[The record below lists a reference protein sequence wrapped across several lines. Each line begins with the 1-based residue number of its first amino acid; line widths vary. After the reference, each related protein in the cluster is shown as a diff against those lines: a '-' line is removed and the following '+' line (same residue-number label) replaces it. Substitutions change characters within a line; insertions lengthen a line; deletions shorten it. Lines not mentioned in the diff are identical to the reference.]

1 MQAVVTKG
9 SLWLPLVLSIAV
21 AGCAS
26 ATDDS
31 TQQELAQLRKD
42 VDALN
47 LSAHRTRGES
57 ETLLSQM
64 DRRSR
69 EQAAESTRQ
78 TNAMNARIEAL
89 STDLNRLSARVDELN
104 QRLDNLSRSGGT
116 TPGGSGSLS
125 SGGPSSGGSSSG
137 GGLSS
142 GGPSSGGLSSGGPSG
157 SGSSGGSGGSTS
169 GGSSARTTPLPAPTP
184 GPPRSSNEPGAEESY
199 KAAYSDFTKGNYTL
213 AVAEF
218 REFVR
223 RYPDSPKVDSAQYW
237 IGECYFNMGR
247 AAASAGQPERSRE
260 ALERSVQEFRKVFV
274 NYPNGSQVPTALYK
288 EALAL
293 VELKQPKV
301 AQARLQYIVDNF
313 PQSEEAPLAR
323 ERLKGRSAQPPREAL
338 PFLIVS
344 VPLVHLGGV
353 EDPN

>member
-57 ETLLSQM
+57 ETVLGQM

-69 EQAAESTRQ
+69 EQTAESTRQ
-78 TNAMNARIEAL
+78 TAAMNSRIEAL
-89 STDLNRLSARVDELN
+89 SAELTRLSARVDELN
-104 QRLDNLSRSGGT
+104 QRLDNLSRSGGSS
-116 TPGGSGSLS
+116 PGGSGN
-125 SGGPSSGGSSSG
+125 SG
-137 GGLSS
+137 
-142 GGPSSGGLSSGGPSG
+142 G
-157 SGSSGGSGGSTS
+157 SGSSGRSTPVP
-169 GGSSARTTPLPAPTP
+169 TPTP
-184 GPPRSSNEPGAEESY
+184 GAPRSSNEPGAEESY
-199 KAAYSDFTKGNYTL
+199 KAAYSDFTKGNYSL

-223 RYPDSPKVDSAQYW
+223 RFPDSPKVDSAQYW

-247 AAASAGQPERSRE
+247 AAASAGQSERSRE

-323 ERLKGRSAQPPREAL
+323 ERLKS
-338 PFLIVS
+338 
-344 VPLVHLGGV
+344 LG
-353 EDPN
+353 E

>member
-1 MQAVVTKG
+1 MQAVRTKG

-57 ETLLSQM
+57 ETVLGQM

-69 EQAAESTRQ
+69 EQATENARQ
-78 TNAMNARIEAL
+78 TAAMNSRIEAL
-89 STDLNRLSARVDELN
+89 SAELTRLSARVDELN
-104 QRLDNLSRSGGT
+104 QRLDNLSRSGASS
-116 TPGGSGSLS
+116 PGGN
-125 SGGPSSGGSSSG
+125 GSSA
-137 GGLSS
+137 
-142 GGPSSGGLSSGGPSG
+142 G
-157 SGSSGGSGGSTS
+157 SGSSGRSTPVP
-169 GGSSARTTPLPAPTP
+169 TPTP

-199 KAAYSDFTKGNYTL
+199 KAAYSDFTKGNYSL

-223 RYPDSPKVDSAQYW
+223 RFPDSPKADSAQYW

-247 AAASAGQPERSRE
+247 AAASAGQTERSRE

-293 VELKQPKV
+293 VDLKQPKV

-323 ERLKGRSAQPPREAL
+323 ERLKS
-338 PFLIVS
+338 
-344 VPLVHLGGV
+344 LG
-353 EDPN
+353 E

>member
-57 ETLLSQM
+57 ETVLGQM

-69 EQAAESTRQ
+69 EQTAENTRQ
-78 TNAMNARIEAL
+78 TAAMNSRIEAL
-89 STDLNRLSARVDELN
+89 SAELTRLSARVDELN
-104 QRLDNLSRSGGT
+104 QRLDNLSRSSGSS
-116 TPGGSGSLS
+116 PGGSG
-125 SGGPSSGGSSSG
+125 
-137 GGLSS
+137 
-142 GGPSSGGLSSGGPSG
+142 PSG
-157 SGSSGGSGGSTS
+157 RSTPVP
-169 GGSSARTTPLPAPTP
+169 TPTP
-184 GPPRSSNEPGAEESY
+184 GAPRSSNEPGAEESY
-199 KAAYSDFTKGNYTL
+199 KAAYSDFTKGNYSL

-223 RYPDSPKVDSAQYW
+223 RFPDSPKVDSAQYW

-247 AAASAGQPERSRE
+247 AAASAGQTERSRE

-323 ERLKGRSAQPPREAL
+323 ERLKN
-338 PFLIVS
+338 
-344 VPLVHLGGV
+344 LG
-353 EDPN
+353 E

>member
-78 TNAMNARIEAL
+78 TNAINARIEAL

-137 GGLSS
+137 GLSSGGLSS
-142 GGPSSGGLSSGGPSG
+142 GGLSSGGLSSGGPSG
-157 SGSSGGSGGSTS
+157 SGSSGGSGSSTS

-313 PQSEEAPLAR
+313 PQSAEAPLAR
-323 ERLKGRSAQPPREAL
+323 ERLKS
-338 PFLIVS
+338 
-344 VPLVHLGGV
+344 LG
-353 EDPN
+353 E

>member
-1 MQAVVTKG
+1 MQAVATKG

-26 ATDDS
+26 AADES

-57 ETLLSQM
+57 ETVLGQM

-69 EQAAESTRQ
+69 EQTAENTRQ
-78 TNAMNARIEAL
+78 TAAMNSRIEAL
-89 STDLNRLSARVDELN
+89 SAELTRLSARVDELN
-104 QRLDNLSRSGGT
+104 QRLDNLSRSGGSS
-116 TPGGSGSLS
+116 PGGSGN
-125 SGGPSSGGSSSG
+125 SG
-137 GGLSS
+137 
-142 GGPSSGGLSSGGPSG
+142 G
-157 SGSSGGSGGSTS
+157 SGSSGR
-169 GGSSARTTPLPAPTP
+169 SAPVPTPTP
-184 GPPRSSNEPGAEESY
+184 GTPRSSNDPGAEESY
-199 KAAYSDFTKGNYTL
+199 KAAYSDFTKGNYSL

-223 RYPDSPKVDSAQYW
+223 RFPDSPKVDSAQYW

-247 AAASAGQPERSRE
+247 AAASAGQTERSRE

-323 ERLKGRSAQPPREAL
+323 ERLKS
-338 PFLIVS
+338 
-344 VPLVHLGGV
+344 LG
-353 EDPN
+353 E

>member
-78 TNAMNARIEAL
+78 TNAINARIEAR

-137 GGLSS
+137 GLSSGGLSS
-142 GGPSSGGLSSGGPSG
+142 GGLSRGGLSSGGLSSGGLSSGGPSG
-157 SGSSGGSGGSTS
+157 SGSSGGSGSSTS

-223 RYPDSPKVDSAQYW
+223 
-237 IGECYFNMGR
+237 
-247 AAASAGQPERSRE
+247 
-260 ALERSVQEFRKVFV
+260 
-274 NYPNGSQVPTALYK
+274 
-288 EALAL
+288 
-293 VELKQPKV
+293 
-301 AQARLQYIVDNF
+301 
-313 PQSEEAPLAR
+313 
-323 ERLKGRSAQPPREAL
+323 
-338 PFLIVS
+338 
-344 VPLVHLGGV
+344 
-353 EDPN
+353 

>member
-125 SGGPSSGGSSSG
+125 SGGGPSSGSSSGGSSG
-137 GGLSS
+137 GGL
-142 GGPSSGGLSSGGPSG
+142 SG
-157 SGSSGGSGGSTS
+157 SGSSGGSGSSTS
-169 GGSSARTTPLPAPTP
+169 GGSSARTAPLPAPTP

-323 ERLKGRSAQPPREAL
+323 ERLKS
-338 PFLIVS
+338 
-344 VPLVHLGGV
+344 LG
-353 EDPN
+353 D

>member
-57 ETLLSQM
+57 ETVLGQM

-69 EQAAESTRQ
+69 EQTAENTRQ
-78 TNAMNARIEAL
+78 TAAMNSRIEAL
-89 STDLNRLSARVDELN
+89 SAELTRLSARVDELN
-104 QRLDNLSRSGGT
+104 QRLDNLSRSGGSS
-116 TPGGSGSLS
+116 PGGSGN
-125 SGGPSSGGSSSG
+125 SG
-137 GGLSS
+137 
-142 GGPSSGGLSSGGPSG
+142 G
-157 SGSSGGSGGSTS
+157 SGSSG
-169 GGSSARTTPLPAPTP
+169 RTTPVPTPTP
-184 GPPRSSNEPGAEESY
+184 GAPRSSNEPGAEESY
-199 KAAYSDFTKGNYTL
+199 KAAYSDFTKGNYSL

-223 RYPDSPKVDSAQYW
+223 RFPDSPKVDSAQYW

-247 AAASAGQPERSRE
+247 AAASAGQTERSRE

-323 ERLKGRSAQPPREAL
+323 ERLKS
-338 PFLIVS
+338 
-344 VPLVHLGGV
+344 LG
-353 EDPN
+353 D

>member
-57 ETLLSQM
+57 ETVLGQM

-69 EQAAESTRQ
+69 EQTAENTRQ
-78 TNAMNARIEAL
+78 TAAMNSRIEAL
-89 STDLNRLSARVDELN
+89 SAELTRLSARVDELN
-104 QRLDNLSRSGGT
+104 QRLDNLSRSGGSS
-116 TPGGSGSLS
+116 PGGSGN
-125 SGGPSSGGSSSG
+125 SG
-137 GGLSS
+137 
-142 GGPSSGGLSSGGPSG
+142 G
-157 SGSSGGSGGSTS
+157 SGSSGRSTPVP
-169 GGSSARTTPLPAPTP
+169 TPTP
-184 GPPRSSNEPGAEESY
+184 GAPRSSNEPGAEESY
-199 KAAYSDFTKGNYTL
+199 KAAYSDFTKGNYSL

-223 RYPDSPKVDSAQYW
+223 RFPDSPKVDSAQYW

-247 AAASAGQPERSRE
+247 AAASAGQTERSRE

-323 ERLKGRSAQPPREAL
+323 ERLKS
-338 PFLIVS
+338 
-344 VPLVHLGGV
+344 LG
-353 EDPN
+353 E

>member
-26 ATDDS
+26 ATDES

-57 ETLLSQM
+57 ETVLGQM

-69 EQAAESTRQ
+69 EQTAENTRQ
-78 TNAMNARIEAL
+78 TAAMNSRIEAL
-89 STDLNRLSARVDELN
+89 SAELTRLSARVDELN
-104 QRLDNLSRSGGT
+104 QRLDNLSRSGGSS
-116 TPGGSGSLS
+116 PAGSGN
-125 SGGPSSGGSSSG
+125 SG
-137 GGLSS
+137 
-142 GGPSSGGLSSGGPSG
+142 G
-157 SGSSGGSGGSTS
+157 SGSSGRSTPVP
-169 GGSSARTTPLPAPTP
+169 TPTP
-184 GPPRSSNEPGAEESY
+184 GAPRSSNEPGAEESY
-199 KAAYSDFTKGNYTL
+199 KAAYSDFTKGNYSL

-223 RYPDSPKVDSAQYW
+223 RFPDSPKVDSAQYW

-247 AAASAGQPERSRE
+247 AAASAGQAERSRE

-323 ERLKGRSAQPPREAL
+323 ERLKS
-338 PFLIVS
+338 
-344 VPLVHLGGV
+344 LG
-353 EDPN
+353 E

>member
-26 ATDDS
+26 ATDES

-57 ETLLSQM
+57 ETVLGQM

-69 EQAAESTRQ
+69 EQTAENTRQ
-78 TNAMNARIEAL
+78 TAAMNSRIEAL
-89 STDLNRLSARVDELN
+89 SAELTRLSARVDELN
-104 QRLDNLSRSGGT
+104 QRLDNLSRSGGS
-116 TPGGSGSLS
+116 TPG
-125 SGGPSSGGSSSG
+125 
-137 GGLSS
+137 
-142 GGPSSGGLSSGGPSG
+142 G
-157 SGSSGGSGGSTS
+157 SGSSGGSGSPGGSGSS
-169 GGSSARTTPLPAPTP
+169 GGSGPSGRSTPVPTPTP
-184 GPPRSSNEPGAEESY
+184 GAPRSSNEPGAEESY
-199 KAAYSDFTKGNYTL
+199 KAAYSDFTKGNYSL

-223 RYPDSPKVDSAQYW
+223 RFPDSPKVDSAQYW

-247 AAASAGQPERSRE
+247 AAASAGQTERSRE

-293 VELKQPKV
+293 MDLKQPKV

-323 ERLKGRSAQPPREAL
+323 ERLKS
-338 PFLIVS
+338 
-344 VPLVHLGGV
+344 LG
-353 EDPN
+353 E

>member
-57 ETLLSQM
+57 ETVLGQM

-69 EQAAESTRQ
+69 EQTAENTRQ
-78 TNAMNARIEAL
+78 TAAMNSRIEAL
-89 STDLNRLSARVDELN
+89 SAELTRLSARVDELN
-104 QRLDNLSRSGGT
+104 QRLDNLSRSGGSS
-116 TPGGSGSLS
+116 PGGSGN
-125 SGGPSSGGSSSG
+125 SG
-137 GGLSS
+137 
-142 GGPSSGGLSSGGPSG
+142 G
-157 SGSSGGSGGSTS
+157 SGSSGRSTPVP
-169 GGSSARTTPLPAPTP
+169 TPTP
-184 GPPRSSNEPGAEESY
+184 GAPRSSNEPGAEESY
-199 KAAYSDFTKGNYTL
+199 KAAYSDFTKGNYSL

-223 RYPDSPKVDSAQYW
+223 RFPDSPKVDSAQYW

-247 AAASAGQPERSRE
+247 AAASAGQTERSRE

-293 VELKQPKV
+293 MDLKQPKV

-323 ERLKGRSAQPPREAL
+323 ERLKS
-338 PFLIVS
+338 
-344 VPLVHLGGV
+344 LG
-353 EDPN
+353 E

>member
-9 SLWLPLVLSIAV
+9 SLWLPLVLSIVV

-78 TNAMNARIEAL
+78 TNAINARIEAL

-125 SGGPSSGGSSSG
+125 SSGPSSGGSSSGG

-157 SGSSGGSGGSTS
+157 SGSSGGSGSSTS

-323 ERLKGRSAQPPREAL
+323 ERLKN
-338 PFLIVS
+338 
-344 VPLVHLGGV
+344 LG
-353 EDPN
+353 E

>member
-9 SLWLPLVLSIAV
+9 SLWLPLVLCIVLS
-21 AGCAS
+21 GCAS

-31 TQQELAQLRKD
+31 VQQELAQLRKD

-47 LSAHRTRGES
+47 LAAHRTRGES
-57 ETLLSQM
+57 QTVLGQM

-78 TNAMNARIEAL
+78 TAAMNSRIEAL
-89 STDLNRLSARVDELN
+89 SAELTRLSARVDELN
-104 QRLDNLSRSGGT
+104 QRLDNLSRSGGSS
-116 TPGGSGSLS
+116 PSGSS
-125 SGGPSSGGSSSG
+125 
-137 GGLSS
+137 
-142 GGPSSGGLSSGGPSG
+142 SG
-157 SGSSGGSGGSTS
+157 SGSSGR
-169 GGSSARTTPLPAPTP
+169 SSPVPTPTP
-184 GPPRSSNEPGAEESY
+184 GAPRSSNEPGAEESY

-223 RYPDSPKVDSAQYW
+223 RYPDSPKADSAQYW

-247 AAASAGQPERSRE
+247 AAASSGQSERSRE

-323 ERLKGRSAQPPREAL
+323 ERLKS
-338 PFLIVS
+338 
-344 VPLVHLGGV
+344 LG
-353 EDPN
+353 D

>member
-137 GGLSS
+137 GGGLSS

-157 SGSSGGSGGSTS
+157 SGSSGGSGSSTS

-323 ERLKGRSAQPPREAL
+323 ERLKN
-338 PFLIVS
+338 
-344 VPLVHLGGV
+344 LG
-353 EDPN
+353 E

>member
-1 MQAVVTKG
+1 
-9 SLWLPLVLSIAV
+9 
-21 AGCAS
+21 
-26 ATDDS
+26 
-31 TQQELAQLRKD
+31 
-42 VDALN
+42 
-47 LSAHRTRGES
+47 
-57 ETLLSQM
+57 M

-116 TPGGSGSLS
+116 TPGGSGTLS
-125 SGGPSSGGSSSG
+125 SGGPRS
-137 GGLSS
+137 GGLSR
-142 GGPSSGGLSSGGPSG
+142 GGQSSGGPSG
-157 SGSSGGSGGSTS
+157 SGSSGVSGSSTS
-169 GGSSARTTPLPAPTP
+169 GGSSARATPLPAPTP

-323 ERLKGRSAQPPREAL
+323 ERLKN
-338 PFLIVS
+338 
-344 VPLVHLGGV
+344 LG
-353 EDPN
+353 E

>member
-57 ETLLSQM
+57 ETVLGQM

-69 EQAAESTRQ
+69 EQTAENTRQ
-78 TNAMNARIEAL
+78 TAAMNSRIEAL
-89 STDLNRLSARVDELN
+89 SAELTRLSARVDELN
-104 QRLDNLSRSGGT
+104 QRLDNLSR
-116 TPGGSGSLS
+116 PGGSSPGV
-125 SGGPSSGGSSSG
+125 
-137 GGLSS
+137 
-142 GGPSSGGLSSGGPSG
+142 
-157 SGSSGGSGGSTS
+157 SGSSGGSGPSGRSTPVP
-169 GGSSARTTPLPAPTP
+169 TPTP
-184 GPPRSSNEPGAEESY
+184 GAPRSSNEPGAEESY
-199 KAAYSDFTKGNYTL
+199 KAAYSDFTKGNYSL

-218 REFVR
+218 PEFVR
-223 RYPDSPKVDSAQYW
+223 RFPDSPKVDSAQYW

-247 AAASAGQPERSRE
+247 AAASAGQTERSRE

-293 VELKQPKV
+293 MDLKQPKV

-323 ERLKGRSAQPPREAL
+323 ERLKS
-338 PFLIVS
+338 
-344 VPLVHLGGV
+344 LG
-353 EDPN
+353 E

>member
-1 MQAVVTKG
+1 MRAVVTKG

-78 TNAMNARIEAL
+78 TNAINARIEAL

-125 SGGPSSGGSSSG
+125 SSGPSS

-157 SGSSGGSGGSTS
+157 SGSSGGSGSSTS

-323 ERLKGRSAQPPREAL
+323 ERLKS
-338 PFLIVS
+338 
-344 VPLVHLGGV
+344 LG
-353 EDPN
+353 D

>member
-116 TPGGSGSLS
+116 TPGGGCMGAKAPSWNALQSCQRFRQTS
-125 SGGPSSGGSSSG
+125 SGHTTIFSGI
-137 GGLSS
+137 LA
-142 GGPSSGGLSSGGPSG
+142 
-157 SGSSGGSGGSTS
+157 
-169 GGSSARTTPLPAPTP
+169 AR
-184 GPPRSSNEPGAEESY
+184 
-199 KAAYSDFTKGNYTL
+199 
-213 AVAEF
+213 
-218 REFVR
+218 
-223 RYPDSPKVDSAQYW
+223 
-237 IGECYFNMGR
+237 
-247 AAASAGQPERSRE
+247 
-260 ALERSVQEFRKVFV
+260 
-274 NYPNGSQVPTALYK
+274 
-288 EALAL
+288 
-293 VELKQPKV
+293 
-301 AQARLQYIVDNF
+301 
-313 PQSEEAPLAR
+313 
-323 ERLKGRSAQPPREAL
+323 
-338 PFLIVS
+338 
-344 VPLVHLGGV
+344 
-353 EDPN
+353 

>member
-78 TNAMNARIEAL
+78 TNAINARIEAL

-137 GGLSS
+137 GGGLSS

-157 SGSSGGSGGSTS
+157 SGSSGGSGSSTS

-323 ERLKGRSAQPPREAL
+323 ERLKN
-338 PFLIVS
+338 
-344 VPLVHLGGV
+344 LG
-353 EDPN
+353 E